1 MSKWLGLV
9 SSVRSARKKFVVKS
23 YEIRR
28 EGNILILKLNDVV
41 TSGEPR
47 TQVGRSGPEKRR
59 YCPFRSEK
67 RVLVGATGS
76 LRQAFRVF
84 GEGVVSWG
92 ARWERSGLDFAA
104 VDATD
109 VVVVFVDS

>member
-1 MSKWLGLV
+1 MYGRLGKSFREKLRNPSRRQHLDLV
-9 SSVRSARKKFVVKS
+9 
-23 YEIRR
+23 
-28 EGNILILKLNDVV
+28 KLNDVV